1 MGDERPEALTLINF
15 SCRADFCGQK
25 FRAPPGRIEEHPQRP
40 THPWAYFAACPKCGE
55 EASQAA
61 WEIGLLNQLGKHT
74 GPKTPEGIAA
84 TTANLAGHPTQ
95 EEAQRTRFNAMKH
108 GLFART
114 ATYFPARPGKYS
126 QCDGCE
132 YEIDQGCIPFGACVK
147 RTELFM
153 QHHIAFETKNP
164 ELLTSLRAETHA
176 GAHAMMTDMLRAIF
190 ADGVSQTIP
199 KMYYDKDGKCHVFK
213 YKNAQGEEIT
223 VDEISAHP
231 LIKHFFDGMAK
242 MGITLND
249 LAMTPRVQNDEEMI
263 KGHLDVA
270 HSEQANLLEFQKQVS
285 TQLGDLR
292 GMIQR
297 GRERIARDPVLI
309 EQQASER
316 E

>member
-1 MGDERPEALTLINF
+1 MGEERPEALKLINF
-15 SCRADFCGQK
+15 SCRARYCARK
-25 FRAPPGRIEEHPQRP
+25 FRAAPERIEEYPERP
-40 THPWAYFAACPKCGE
+40 THPWAYFAECPTCGE

-126 QCDGCE
+126 HCDGCE
-132 YEIDQGCIPFGACVK
+132 YEIDQGCLPFGACVK

-176 GAHAMMTDMLRAIF
+176 ATQAVITDMLRAIL
-190 ADGVSQTIP
+190 ADGVRHEVP
-199 KMYYDKDGKCHVFK
+199 KMYYDKDGECHVFK
-213 YKNAQGEEIT
+213 YQTPEGEEVT
-223 VDEISAHP
+223 VNEMFAHP
-231 LIKHFFDGMAK
+231 LLKHLFDALAKNGM
-242 MGITLND
+242 TLND

-270 HSEQANLLEFQKQVS
+270 HTEQANLLEFQKQVS

-297 GRERIARDPVLI
+297 GRERIARDPVLL